1 MFTYNI
7 FQAIYYTNGS
17 IRSPQEKGKKKRKK
31 KMKLI
36 PPPVDRL
43 QSYLKFQ

>member
-1 MFTYNI
+1 MLP
-7 FQAIYYTNGS
+7 QAT
-17 IRSPQEKGKKKRKK
+17 PPPPEKGKKKKK
-31 KMKLI
+31 WNEF

>member
-1 MFTYNI
+1 MPKTPNATTAYPK
-7 FQAIYYTNGS
+7 
-17 IRSPQEKGKKKRKK
+17 RKGKRKK
-31 KMKLI
+31 KKKNEMNS

>member
-1 MFTYNI
+1 MLP
-7 FQAIYYTNGS
+7 QAPTP
-17 IRSPQEKGKKKRKK
+17 REREKEKKNE
-31 KMKLI
+31 MNS

>member
-1 MFTYNI
+1 ML
-7 FQAIYYTNGS
+7 
-17 IRSPQEKGKKKRKK
+17 PQPPPPREREKEKKEKK
-31 KMKLI
+31 NEMN

>member
-1 MFTYNI
+1 MLP
-7 FQAIYYTNGS
+7 QPP
-17 IRSPQEKGKKKRKK
+17 PQEKGKKKKKEK
-31 KMKLI
+31 KMKWI